1 MLGEEAEIRNSVLI
15 VDDDEG
21 IRSLLEEL
29 LDGAGYDVV
38 TASHGIAA
46 LELLRQG
53 PLPGVILLDLM
64 MPKMDGWAFRREQRA
79 DPRIAGVP
87 IIVTTAVSR
96 EEQDLNTLRAV
107 AYLEKPFNLKLLL
120 HLVSLYSTPRQT

>member
-1 MLGEEAEIRNSVLI
+1 MLSDEEEVRRSVLI

-21 IRSLLEEL
+21 IRSLLEEVL
-29 LDGAGYDVV
+29 ESAGYSVLS
-38 TASHGIAA
+38 APNGLAA
-46 LELLRQG
+46 LELLQKD

-64 MPKMDGWAFRREQRA
+64 MPRMDGWTFRREQRA

-107 AYLEKPFNLKLLL
+107 AYLGKPFNLKLLL
-120 HLVSLYSTPRQT
+120 HLVSLYATPRTD